1 MPVPV
6 PAVAAAGLV
15 VGLVVAWLWWRG
27 ERRRRHDARLAALLD
42 ALDALEGTIKRYRER
57 MLAMDA
63 EVRSQGPVS
72 GYRRID
78 PEAPMQEALRGVL
91 QHRLWIRDHGATA
104 SVHELDEAVLAT
116 VARRDQ
122 LDARLAELDTAVAAL
137 LAARE
142 AQPTDPRSVH

>member
-1 MPVPV
+1 MPTPLSVV
-6 PAVAAAGLV
+6 VAGLV
-15 VGLVVAWLWWRG
+15 VGFLAAWLWWRG
-27 ERRRRHDARLAALLD
+27 ERRRRHDLRLAALLD

-63 EVRSQGPVS
+63 EIRSQGPIR

-104 SVHELDEAVLAT
+104 SERELSEAFEAT
-116 VARRDQ
+116 VARRNQ
-122 LDARLAELDTAVAAL
+122 LDARLAELDTAVEAL

-142 AQPTDPRSVH
+142 AHPGEARSLH

>member
-1 MPVPV
+1 MPGPL
-6 PAVAAAGLV
+6 PAVLAAGLIV
-15 VGLVVAWLWWRG
+15 IMVAAWLWWRG
-27 ERRRRHDARLAALLD
+27 ERRRRHAASLGALLD

-78 PEAPMQEALRGVL
+78 PEVPMQEALRGVL
-91 QHRLWIRDHGATA
+91 QHRLWIRERGASA
-104 SVHELDEAVLAT
+104 SVRELDEARQAT
-116 VARRDQ
+116 LARRDQ
-122 LDARLAELDTAVAAL
+122 LDARLAQLDTAVEAL

-142 AQPTDPRSVH
+142 AHAAETRRLH

>member
-1 MPVPV
+1 MPVPL

-15 VGLVVAWLWWRG
+15 VGLIAAWLWWRT

-42 ALDALEGTIKRYRER
+42 ALDGLEGTIKRYRER

-104 SVHELDEAVLAT
+104 SERELGEAFEAT

-122 LDARLAELDTAVAAL
+122 LDARLAELDTAVEAL

-142 AQPTDPRSVH
+142 AHPGEPRNLH

>member
-1 MPVPV
+1 MPLSLPI
-6 PAVAAAGLV
+6 VAAAGLV
-15 VGLVVAWLWWRG
+15 VALLAGWLWWRG

-91 QHRLWIRDHGATA
+91 QHRLWIRDHGARA
-104 SVHELDEAVLAT
+104 SVRELEQALGAT

-122 LDARLAELDTAVAAL
+122 LDARLAELDTAVEAL
-137 LAARE
+137 MAARDAHPAE
-142 AQPTDPRSVH
+142 PRSLH